1 LKDQKQAKSRAP
13 KKLRSPKRMMKMK
26 GDDDDDDDD
35 DYNIDYP
42 CCDDRLVRE
51 REKWKGDW

>member
-1 LKDQKQAKSRAP
+1 
-13 KKLRSPKRMMKMK
+13 MMKMK

-42 CCDDRLVRE
+42 CCDE
-51 REKWKGDW
+51 W